1 MLTSQKHLFSLNPE
15 ITYLNNAYRGP
26 MLQSS
31 EEAAIQDL
39 VKMRS
44 PHQLKPED
52 FFSGVEVVKSLFA
65 KLVKCAPAQVAV
77 IPSTSYGFA
86 CVLNNL
92 NPGKGKKAITV
103 TDEFPSGYFS
113 LKRWAEEHDS
123 SLVSIGPGTNREE
136 IGKSWNERILNE
148 IDQNTG
154 VVLISSVHWMN
165 GVKFDLKEIGA
176 RCREVGACFM
186 VDGTQSVGVMPIDV
200 ADCQIDALI
209 CASYKWLLG
218 PYSMALA
225 YFSER
230 FNEGKP
236 LEESWMN
243 RTNSYNFSDL
253 TNYQPDFLPGANRY
267 SVGETSHFILL
278 SILEKAL
285 VQLLDWKPER
295 IQEYAGEL
303 KKSLVSYQSRKNLAL
318 EVSEFT
324 ANHLFS
330 LPLQAGQDL
339 NQVKILLEQEK
350 ISVSVRGTSLRVS
363 INVFNEKEDI
373 DRLIGALDSLP
384 EI

>member
-1 MLTSQKHLFSLNPE
+1 MLTSQKHLFSLDPG

-26 MLQSS
+26 MLKSS

-52 FFSGVEVVKSLFA
+52 FFSGVEVVKALFA
-65 KLVKCAPAQVAV
+65 KLVKCAPTQVAI

-86 CVLNNL
+86 CVLNNW

-123 SLVSIGPGTNREE
+123 SLVSIGPGTNKEE
-136 IGKSWNERILNE
+136 IGKGWNERILEE

-165 GVKFDLKEIGA
+165 GVKFDLKQIGK
-176 RCREVGACFM
+176 RCREVGACFI
-186 VDGTQSVGVMPIDV
+186 VDGTQSVGALPIDV
-200 ADCQIDALI
+200 ADFQIDALI
-209 CASYKWLLG
+209 CATYKWLLG
-218 PYSMALA
+218 PYSMAMA

-230 FNEGKP
+230 FNDGKP

-243 RTNSYNFSDL
+243 RTNSQNFSDL
-253 TNYQPDFLPGANRY
+253 TNYQPEFLPGANRY

-278 SILEKAL
+278 PILEKAL

-303 KKSLVSYQSRKNLAL
+303 KKSLVSYQNGRNLPL
-318 EVSEFT
+318 EVNEFT

-330 LPLQAGQDL
+330 LPLQAEQDS
-339 NQVKILLEQEK
+339 NQVKSLLEKEK
-350 ISVSVRGTSLRVS
+350 ISVSVRGDSLRVS
-363 INVFNEKEDI
+363 INVFNEQRDI
-373 DRLIGALDSLP
+373 DQLIGALESLP